1 MSPQGLVVDPL
12 RFAVEGA
19 TVAQSRPVVGFERLA
34 DALFD
39 PAGSLTFSVRGS
51 RDRDGK
57 HWLALAVAGT
67 LTVQCQRCL
76 EALDWAL
83 QVDNRLLLVPEGRE
97 MPEEELQEDGWDCL
111 PVGPRLDLL
120 ELIEDEAL
128 LALPFAPR
136 HDDCC
141 APSMVGGGGTT
152 SPFAGLARLRKPEG

>member
-12 RFAVEGA
+12 RFAIEGA
-19 TVAQSRPVVGFERLA
+19 AVVQSRPVVGFERLA
-34 DALFD
+34 DALLD
-39 PAGSLTFSVRGS
+39 PAGSLDFSVRGS

-57 HWLALAVAGT
+57 HWLDLSLAGT

-83 QVDNRLLLVPEGRE
+83 RVDNRLLLVREGRE
-97 MPEEELQEDGWDCL
+97 LPEEELQEDGWDCL